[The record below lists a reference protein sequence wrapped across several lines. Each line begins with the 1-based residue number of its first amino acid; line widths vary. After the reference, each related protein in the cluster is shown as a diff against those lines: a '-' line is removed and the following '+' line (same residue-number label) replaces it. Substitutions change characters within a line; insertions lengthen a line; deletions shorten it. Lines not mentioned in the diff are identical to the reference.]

1 MAMDTEQKRRAA
13 LTFGRTVPMMLPKVS
28 AVPVLG
34 AIDRAMML
42 GCWAPSLLEYS
53 ITTGWQVTSRTS
65 VWQATFGTQVFS
77 VKRGV

>member
-28 AVPVLG
+28 ASPALG

-53 ITTGWQVTSRTS
+53 VTNGWQVTGRTA
-65 VWQATFGTQVFS
+65 VWQATFRTQVFS
-77 VKRGV
+77 VRRGV